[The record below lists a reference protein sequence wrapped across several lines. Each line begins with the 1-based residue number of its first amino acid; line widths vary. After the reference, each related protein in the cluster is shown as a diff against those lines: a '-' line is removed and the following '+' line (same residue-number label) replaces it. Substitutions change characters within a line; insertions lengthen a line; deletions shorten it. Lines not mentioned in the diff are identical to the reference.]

1 MYLDDLSG
9 NTPMVVFD
17 TIKYAITTITT
28 IKGLTSGSS
37 YKATVKSVNAIGDS
51 FNSNILN
58 IHAGTVP
65 SKIMQVALVSS
76 STSSIKFEW
85 ENSQSNGGL
94 PISKYSVYL
103 DVGQTGTTTHTI

>member
-17 TIKYAITTITT
+17 TTKYAITTIAS
-28 IKGLTSGSS
+28 IKGLKSGSS
-37 YKATVKSVNAIGDS
+37 YKATVKAVNAIGESLD
-51 FNSNILN
+51 SNILN

-85 ENSQSNGGL
+85 
-94 PISKYSVYL
+94 
-103 DVGQTGTTTHTI
+103 